1 MKICIISEPWKLPTE
16 YYGGTQ
22 RIVSL
27 LCEGLM
33 ERGFDIN
40 LMAGKGTNYK
50 TNKLF
55 YYKNQST
62 NLFDRAYRRLDFSIK
77 SLKVAQGCDVIHS
90 FKCWPSYHTFVNKLK
105 KPIIYS
111 HQGVCKSNDFEDI
124 KKNNPNHGYL
134 WGISNDQISKLNY
147 KESKRIF
154 MIPMALD
161 TNIIKPVQ
169 NPTRDYLAYL
179 GRLNYD
185 KGIDL
190 AVKLSLITGVKLK
203 IAGVVRES
211 EKDSQILFNE
221 KVKPFLGKNIEF
233 IGPINDQQK
242 SNFLGN
248 AKALLMLNRWDEP
261 FGLTMAE
268 SLSAGTPIIG
278 TNKGS
283 IPEIVKH
290 GDNGF
295 LCYSMDDM
303 VEAVKK
309 INSISSFKCRLSAL
323 NNYSKD
329 VFIDSTLEMYE
340 KAINLSKKI

>member
-1 MKICIISEPWKLPTE
+1 MKICIISEPWELPTK

-27 LCEGLM
+27 LCEGLI
-33 ERGFDIN
+33 ERGFEIN
-40 LMAGKGTNYK
+40 LMAGKGTSYK
-50 TNKLF
+50 TNKLI
-55 YYKNQST
+55 YYKNQSR
-62 NLFDRAYRRLDFSIK
+62 NLFDRAYRRIDFSIK

-105 KPIIYS
+105 KPIIFS
-111 HQGVCKSNDFEDI
+111 HQGVCKKNDFKDI
-124 KKNNPNHGYL
+124 KISNPKHGYL

-147 KESKRIF
+147 KESNRIF

-161 TNIIKPVQ
+161 TNIIKPVD
-169 NPTRDYLAYL
+169 NPKRDYLAYL

-190 AVKLSLITGVKLK
+190 AVNLSLITGEKLK
-203 IAGVVRES
+203 IAGVVRDS
-211 EKDSQILFNE
+211 EEDAKILFKE
-221 KVKPFLGKNIEF
+221 KVKPFLGENIEF

-242 SNFLGN
+242 STFLGN

-278 TNKGS
+278 TRKGS
-283 IPEIVKH
+283 IPEIVKT

-295 LCYSMDDM
+295 ICDSIEDM
-303 VEAVKK
+303 VEAVGK
-309 INSISSFKCRLSAL
+309 INTINSLKCREYAL

-329 VFIDSTLEMYE
+329 VFIDSMLEMY
-340 KAINLSKKI
+340 KKVINLSKK